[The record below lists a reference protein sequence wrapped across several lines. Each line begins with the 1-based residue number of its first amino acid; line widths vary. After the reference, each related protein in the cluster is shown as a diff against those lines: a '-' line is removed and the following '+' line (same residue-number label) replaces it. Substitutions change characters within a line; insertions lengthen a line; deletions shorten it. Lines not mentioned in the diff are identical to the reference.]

1 MAMLPLAGLPPGQP
15 APCGDGRKAGNER
28 CQPAVKA
35 LQWRFNDIQTEDPM
49 HIDALKTLVVD
60 ALEDLK
66 AKDIAQLDVSTL
78 TSVTDLMVVASGTS
92 TRHVAALA
100 ASVVEKAKQAG
111 VQPLGVEGEN
121 GADWVLVDLGDVV
134 VHVMLPETRQLY
146 DLERLWA
153 DLPSDADRAARRD
166 EGEVRGA

>member
-1 MAMLPLAGLPPGQP
+1 MH
-15 APCGDGRKAGNER
+15 
-28 CQPAVKA
+28 
-35 LQWRFNDIQTEDPM
+35 NDS
-49 HIDALKTLVVD
+49 LKTLVLD

-66 AKDIAQLDVSTL
+66 AKDVTLLDVSRL

-100 ASVVEKAKQAG
+100 GHVVERAKASG
-111 VQPLGVEGEN
+111 IQPLGVEGEA

-134 VHVMLPETRQLY
+134 LHVMQPETRQLY

-153 DLPSDADRAARRD
+153 DLPSD
-166 EGEVRGA
+166 GERLQEPRGA